1 MPGFKKEEVELDEI
15 SPAMQDRYY
24 KKAGKQR
31 DASQKKIGDPGFP
44 NVQKKHKDRA
54 ARRNKGM
61 GSVIKRDQAGHSDD
75 QRYITKPSS
84 AKRARTGAKG
94 HSLTTKKSSDL
105 HKTMKVKRKGTD
117 KISRVSK
124 EKGKEMIGKGTH
136 VKEDAVD
143 MATARISR
151 QKKANAQRHDGLMDR
166 ARLKKARNKVR
177 KARRTNQRTESV
189 DIQFEEYLKNV

>member
-1 MPGFKKEEVELDEI
+1 MENMAIKTFDNWIIDEGLDEI

-31 DASQKKIGDPGFP
+31 DASQRKIGDPGFP
-44 NVQKKHKDRA
+44 NVQKKHKDRV

-75 QRYITKPSS
+75 QRYVTKPSS

-105 HKTMKVKRKGTD
+105 HRNYKMPDRMKIDMDKMDATEFIKRHGK
-117 KISRVSK
+117 SK
-124 EKGKEMIGKGTH
+124 AAM
-136 VKEDAVD
+136 
-143 MATARISR
+143 
-151 QKKANAQRHDGLMDR
+151 KA
-166 ARLKKARNKVR
+166 KY
-177 KARRTNQRTESV
+177 S
-189 DIQFEEYLKNV
+189 